1 MTTRKLKTRKLKTR
15 KLKTRKLKTLQ
26 KNSSA
31 KKEKYIVVKKF
42 KRNIFGVDTRFY
54 KIKLNEGFRCKKIL
68 TLKKNANIYTKTLKT
83 FPQMYNVL
91 TNKRKSGSKKIMKNS
106 NLTLNLIKY
115 IKPYEKYTYCLTK
128 DTLVIAETKA
138 STNKTKLMKYI
149 KNYTSKHLVICE
161 ESGCASGELVIK
173 NNTFVFDNSSGTYEP
188 AYENIASLK
197 KALPFLNIKLVMMDS
212 PDHSK
217 YFS

>member
-1 MTTRKLKTRKLKTR
+1 MSSRKS
-15 KLKTRKLKTLQ
+15 KTLK

-31 KKEKYIVVKKF
+31 KKENYIVVQKF
-42 KRNIFGVDTRFY
+42 KRNVLGVDTRFY
-54 KIKLNEGFRCKKIL
+54 KIKLNEGFHCEKKM
-68 TLKKNANIYTKTLKT
+68 TLKKMVNPLTKTLKN
-83 FPQMYNVL
+83 FPRTYNAL
-91 TNKRKSGSKKIMKNS
+91 THKRKSGSKTFMKNS
-106 NLTLNLIKY
+106 ELTANLIKY

-138 STNKTKLMKYI
+138 SINKTKLVKNV
-149 KNYTSKHLVICE
+149 KNYTSKHFVICE
-161 ESGCASGELVIK
+161 ESGCASGELVLK

-188 AYENIASLK
+188 TYENIKSLK

-212 PDHSK
+212 PEHSK